1 MELRCLIRLLAALFL
16 LSSVPVRAD
25 SIQVDYPPFV
35 QVVGQQADPDELCA
49 SLNDSTFEAI
59 AASTVFIVNKWG
71 LRPNDPTV
79 RLLEDDILPR
89 LREEGMEL
97 IGICMR
103 GAASPEGPYDNNV
116 MLSQN
121 RARSLARFVTDRLG
135 QLTYDIN
142 DICTRTQAEDYPY
155 LVLVMRRN
163 QDPDTEEVAAI
174 VDQCG
179 GDERLTKQK
188 LQKAQGGRLWAR
200 LLKEYYPNL
209 RAARM
214 VMFFRRA
221 RDLEPLALNPAYTP
235 ATPEILSPS
244 QAIILNHLP
253 LTPNTLLER
262 PMPSQSAP
270 TSSTTPSISPTT
282 AGPRRPT

>member
-1 MELRCLIRLLAALFL
+1 MELRCLIRFLIALFL
-16 LSSVPVRAD
+16 LSGVSARAI
-25 SIQVDYPPFV
+25 SIATEYPPFV
-35 QVVGQQADPDELCA
+35 QVVGQQADPDHLCA

-71 LRPNDPTV
+71 LRSNDPTV

-116 MLSQN
+116 MLSRN
-121 RARSLARFVTDRLG
+121 RARSLATFVTERLG
-135 QLTYDIN
+135 QLNYNIN

-163 QDPDTEEVAAI
+163 QDPDTEEVATI

-179 GDERLTKQK
+179 GDERLTKK
-188 LQKAQGGRLWAR
+188 NAPKSTGW
-200 LLKEYYPNL
+200 
-209 RAARM
+209 
-214 VMFFRRA
+214 
-221 RDLEPLALNPAYTP
+221 TP
-235 ATPEILSPS
+235 MDTPVEGILPQSPSRTHGDVLPPRPRPRVPRLSP
-244 QAIILNHLP
+244 
-253 LTPNTLLER
+253 
-262 PMPSQSAP
+262 
-270 TSSTTPSISPTT
+270 
-282 AGPRRPT
+282 